1 MTLYKIGEENGTK
14 VYKKTNLG
22 RVIFIAF
29 CVLLLCTGIF
39 CGTTFYYRAKYT
51 RLVERNRVELELAR
65 TRSERYEEIYQSA
78 RDTNNKL
85 GECLQRST
93 TTLSGLREQLQEIRR
108 RYEEMENLFNSALR
122 CYDYDDRD
130 FNSDSNTTK
139 YEIEDDKCI
148 TSTE

>member
-1 MTLYKIGEENGTK
+1 MTLYKIGEENGVK

-22 RVIFIAF
+22 RIIFIAF

-39 CGTTFYYRAKYT
+39 CGTTFYYRAKYA

-65 TRSERYEEIYQSA
+65 ARSERYEEIYQSA

-108 RYEEMENLFNSALR
+108 RYEEMENLFNSSGLD
-122 CYDYDDRD
+122 DYNTRD
-130 FNSDSNTTK
+130 NDSNS
-139 YEIEDDKCI
+139 
-148 TSTE
+148 TSVIVE